1 MNRRVVV
8 TGMAGFSPIGNDW
21 AEIRGRLSTRRSGIR
36 YMTDWDKYN
45 GLLTR
50 LGGPVEN
57 FDLPAHYTRKNT
69 RSMGRVALLATR
81 ATELALSDAG
91 LLGDPLIS
99 GGRTGVSYGSSVGS
113 TSAVADFGK
122 MLIDHDIGNLNAT
135 TYLKMMGHTTTANVA
150 VFFQTRGRIIPAVSA
165 CTSGSQGIGFAYEAI
180 KFGQQ
185 DVMLAGGA
193 EELCPTMAALFDAL
207 YATSTRNQAPES
219 TPRPFDRDRDGLVIG
234 EGACTL
240 VLEELGHAL
249 ARGAHIYAEVAGFA
263 TNADGAHVTQP
274 NADTMQ
280 IVMRL
285 ALRDAG
291 LEASQIAYIS
301 AHGTATEQGDI
312 AESHATAAVFGPHTP
327 LSSLKGYTGHT
338 LGACGAL
345 EAMVAIRMM
354 REGWF
359 HPNLNLEHIDSR
371 CAELDYISGAG
382 RDLAA
387 EYVMSNNFAFGGINT
402 SLIFR
407 RWQDR

>member
-1 MNRRVVV
+1 MLNRRVVV

-21 AEIRGRLSTRRSGIR
+21 DEIRARLMAKRSGIQHLAE
-36 YMTDWDKYN
+36 WDKYN

-57 FDLPAHYTRKNT
+57 FSLPGHYNRKNT
-69 RSMGRVALLATR
+69 RSMGRVSLMATR
-81 ATELALSDAG
+81 ASELALIDAG
-91 LLGDPLIS
+91 LLGDPVIS
-99 GGRTGVSYGSSVGS
+99 GGRTGVAYGSSVGS

-122 MLIDHDIGNLNAT
+122 MLINHDIGNLNAT

-150 VFFQTRGRIIPAVSA
+150 VFFQVRGRVIPSVSA
-165 CTSGSQGIGFAYEAI
+165 CTSGSQGIGFGYEAI

-207 YATSTRNQAPES
+207 YATSTRNDEPHL

-240 VLEELGHAL
+240 VLEELDRAV
-249 ARGAHIYAEVAGFA
+249 ARGAKIYAEVVGFA
-263 TNADGAHVTQP
+263 TNSDGAHITQP
-274 NADTMQ
+274 HAETMKV
-280 IVMRL
+280 VMRM
-285 ALRDAG
+285 ALQDAG
-291 LEASQIAYIS
+291 VEPGQIAYIS

-312 AESHATAAVFGPHTP
+312 AESHATARVFGSKTP
-327 LSSLKGYTGHT
+327 VSSLKGYTGHT

-345 EAMVAIRMM
+345 EAMVAIQMM

-359 HPNLNLEHIDSR
+359 HPNLNLENIDSR
-371 CAELDYISGAG
+371 CADLDYITGDG
-382 RDLAA
+382 RKINADYIA
-387 EYVMSNNFAFGGINT
+387 SNNFAFGGVNT
-402 SLIFR
+402 SLVFR
-407 RWQDR
+407 RWEA